1 MKILFKICFCSLLF
15 LAHLGLAQEI
25 LEQRV
30 FEIARQLR
38 CPVCRAESAADS
50 SAETSQEFRQII
62 QEQLEAGKS
71 EAEIL
76 AFFRERYGDWI
87 LLSPPKEGLHL
98 LVWLLPI
105 IAGLIALIVLAMLM
119 QRWLR
124 KSREHVVVSDQ
135 DRLEVGRA
143 LEHFNNQKE
152 QN

>member
-1 MKILFKICFCSLLF
+1 MF